1 MFRLLNRQKKR
12 PLIKLKE
19 KKKYEPCPGPVQ
31 TDHAFFHEN
40 NRDTCNFILLRMD
53 FFSSINTF
61 LVTCGR
67 QSNDV
72 FANSLNA
79 ALITL
84 CQSKG

>member
-31 TDHAFFHEN
+31 TDHAFFMKIIET
-40 NRDTCNFILLRMD
+40 RAISFCYGWI
-53 FFSSINTF
+53 FSSINTF
-61 LVTCGR
+61 LVSCGR